1 MSSNAIHSAQ
11 YAGDSSLAIAALR
24 HPPLEQ
30 ALSAACAELAVK
42 EAYLAALRDPA
53 LGSQPRLLLAVS
65 GAGAAVQRRLAALVA
80 ELLPDDLDLDLIELA
95 GDSLS
100 LAVRERCTPFYSR

>member
-1 MSSNAIHSAQ
+1 MSPTAIHSAQ

-30 ALSAACAELAVK
+30 ALGAACAELAVE
-42 EAYLAALRDPA
+42 EAYLAALRDPSI
-53 LGSQPRLLLAVS
+53 GSQPRLLLAIS
-65 GAGAAVQRRLAALVA
+65 AAGDAVHRRLAALVA

-95 GDSLS
+95 DDSLS
-100 LAVRERCTPFYSR
+100 LAVRERCTPFYRR

>member
-1 MSSNAIHSAQ
+1 MSSTSIQSGH
-11 YAGDSSLAIAALR
+11 YADSPDLAIAALR

-30 ALSAACAELAVK
+30 ALSVACAELAVG

-53 LGSQPRLLLAVS
+53 LGPQPRLLLAVTA
-65 GAGAAVQRRLAALVA
+65 AGVTAQRRLAALVA
-80 ELLPDDLDLDLIELA
+80 ELLPDDLELDLIELA

-100 LAVRERCTPFYSR
+100 RAVRERCTPFYRA